1 VIAALALPA
10 FLTQPDV
17 LFVLVAMIKIVVIL
31 FVVLTIVSYAVFA
44 ERKVAGHMQART
56 GPNRVGPLGLLQPL
70 ADVGKLFFKEEF
82 TPDGANKVI
91 YHIAPALAVIP
102 ALVTMSVIPF
112 GGHPWLMVTDVN
124 VGLLVFLA
132 MSSIG
137 VYGITLAGWSSN
149 NKYALLGGLRS
160 SAQMISYELA
170 MGIST
175 LPVLL
180 FAGTLSLNG
189 IVEQQAG
196 FTKLLGVLPIP
207 NWYVFTPF
215 GLLAFGIFMITALA
229 ETNRAPFDLPEAE
242 SELVA
247 GFHTEYS
254 SMKWALFFLGEYAS
268 MITIC
273 AIATTL
279 FLGGWHGPF
288 LPPVLSFVWFFAKV
302 FALIFFF
309 MWVRW
314 TFPRFRYDQLMGLG
328 WKALL
333 PISILNMV
341 ATAIWVWWRTNG

>member
-1 VIAALALPA
+1 MPALPA
-10 FLTQPDV
+10 FLTAPEV
-17 LFVLVAMIKIVVIL
+17 VFVLVAMLKIVVIL

-91 YHIAPALAVIP
+91 FHIAPALAVIP

-112 GGHPWLMVTDVN
+112 GGHPWLIVTDVN

-160 SAQMISYELA
+160 AAQMISYELP

-180 FAGTLSLNG
+180 FAGTLSLTG
-189 IVEQQAG
+189 IVESQA
-196 FTKLLGVLPIP
+196 KL
-207 NWYVFTPF
+207 WYVATPF
-215 GLLAFGIFMITALA
+215 GLVAFAVFMVTALA

-268 MITIC
+268 MITIS

-279 FLGGWHGPF
+279 FLGGWQGPF
-288 LPPVLSFVWFFAKV
+288 LPPALSFVWFFAKV

-328 WKALL
+328 WKVLL
-333 PISILNMV
+333 PISIVNLM